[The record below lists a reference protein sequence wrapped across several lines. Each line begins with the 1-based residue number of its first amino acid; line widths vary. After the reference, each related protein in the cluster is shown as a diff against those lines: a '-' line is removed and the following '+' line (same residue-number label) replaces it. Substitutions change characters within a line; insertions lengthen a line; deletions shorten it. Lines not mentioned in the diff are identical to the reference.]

1 MVSDLIVRIDN
12 SWKYEVLN
20 GLFDVEMVSRICS
33 IPVSQTYL
41 LDEIVWRGDGFGNYS
56 VKSSYR
62 VLCAEQSNTLHGDF
76 SVFFIALWVITVPAK
91 VKITMWRIV
100 NNFIPHF
107 RRVQIRRLQV
117 TSVCPS
123 CQTVGETVEHLM
135 RDCMFVQQ
143 LMRKLK
149 LLVASIQDEGQG
161 RPLREWWDETTLVL
175 SWPHVPFN
183 MRMELGFSKVIIE
196 GDSLTVI
203 KKLNSNAVD
212 RSVICPIV
220 HNIKILSKDFSSISF
235 CFVRRGA
242 NKATHALAHEC
253 GSNHGPCYWIEKAP
267 VATMTECGLDR
278 SRLVQVHV
286 P

>member
-149 LLVASIQDEGQG
+149 LLVASIQDEG
-161 RPLREWWDETTLVL
+161 
-175 SWPHVPFN
+175 S
-183 MRMELGFSKVIIE
+183 
-196 GDSLTVI
+196 
-203 KKLNSNAVD
+203 
-212 RSVICPIV
+212 
-220 HNIKILSKDFSSISF
+220 
-235 CFVRRGA
+235 
-242 NKATHALAHEC
+242 
-253 GSNHGPCYWIEKAP
+253 
-267 VATMTECGLDR
+267 
-278 SRLVQVHV
+278 
-286 P
+286 